1 VTRGF
6 RRARHDVRARLGDD
20 ERRVLRDVFTE
31 VYDLLEDPAASEPAE
46 QDPLAALVG
55 IGRTVRPP
63 EDPALARLLPDAHR
77 DDPEASAEFRRYT
90 ESELRARKRSGLRVA
105 LDTLARP
112 SPLRLDDTEAQAW
125 LVALTDVRLVLA
137 ERMGL
142 RTDDDHALLEQVA
155 ARLAEAED
163 DSDDLVFTAADESAR
178 GATAAA
184 DAGRRLAM
192 TLALYDFLAWL
203 QETLVEAMAAAL
215 PDERGR

>member
-55 IGRTVRPP
+55 IGSTVRPP

-112 SPLRLDDTEAQAW
+112 SPLRLDETEAQAW

-155 ARLAEAED
+155 ARLAQGED
-163 DSDDLVFTAADESAR
+163 DAGDPVFDSADDSAH
-178 GATAAA
+178 GAAA

>member
-1 VTRGF
+1 MTRGF

-112 SPLRLDDTEAQAW
+112 SPLRLDETEAQAW

-155 ARLAEAED
+155 ARLAQGED
-163 DSDDLVFTAADESAR
+163 DAGDPVFDSADDSAH
-178 GATAAA
+178 GAAA

>member
-1 VTRGF
+1 MTRGF

-20 ERRVLRDVFTE
+20 ERRVLRDVFIE

-55 IGRTVRPP
+55 IGSTVRPP

-155 ARLAEAED
+155 AKLAEAQDGSAD
-163 DSDDLVFTAADESAR
+163 DPVFDSADESAH
-178 GATAAA
+178 GAAA